1 MGRTRFGRHNAKDA
15 GNFIAVV
22 EPLSLFHRNDG
33 APPPTP
39 CLNSDLMFMGATQ
52 LLLLMCILHL
62 LLSEDM
68 QNYRSKRTQDIHKSK
83 YIFSIGPKN
92 I

>member
-1 MGRTRFGRHNAKDA
+1 
-15 GNFIAVV
+15 
-22 EPLSLFHRNDG
+22 
-33 APPPTP
+33 
-39 CLNSDLMFMGATQ
+39 MFMGATQ

-68 QNYRSKRTQDIHKSK
+68 RNYRSKQTQDIHKSK